1 MRGFSL
7 AQNCPTCTQRIV
19 SFGSTVIF
27 YTVFDGGEEHKALI
41 GRLWAMN
48 LHDPWNVHDLQQT
61 VLVAEELRGPQPR
74 WWRRAAE
81 MSGLPGNDMPPG
93 KPWWNESA
101 PPTFGDHVSLEPN
114 NWLGLAM
121 FKQALAGGPPL
132 HVANFE
138 GNLTVPPKKL
148 IETLSATMQLR
159 PVRFAYG
166 RNGIKRILF
175 SSETSML
182 SLGFE
187 DGGRYA
193 DVSMASTQEETF
205 RNVAKLCAGI
215 LTHDNPKEGFVYA
228 LTKGPMGGYG
238 LSRIGAAGTPLER
251 GNYSPKVL
259 AAYDHVVADLKAE
272 APCGRLIIMAGE
284 PGTGKT
290 YLVRSL
296 LSDIPKAA
304 FVVVPPHM
312 VKELGSPELLPALA
326 GARHDGMNGPMALII
341 EDADKVL
348 VQRQAGD
355 MAAISSLLN
364 LGDGILGSVLDVRII
379 ATTNAGTLEMDP
391 ATRRKAA
398 SAPTWTLGRSSP
410 SRRRP
415 SSSASRGPPRDPRG
429 PPSASPSPMSTAT
442 RANSAGRLRRR

>member
-1 MRGFSL
+1 
-7 AQNCPTCTQRIV
+7 
-19 SFGSTVIF
+19 
-27 YTVFDGGEEHKALI
+27 
-41 GRLWAMN
+41 MN
-48 LHDPWNVHDLQQT
+48 PRDPWSVFADDKT

-74 WWRRAAE
+74 WWRTAAE
-81 MSGLPGNDMPPG
+81 MSGLPGHDAPSG
-93 KPWWNESA
+93 KPWWDESA
-101 PPTFGDHVSLEPN
+101 TPSFGDHVALDPN
-114 NWLGLAM
+114 SWLGIAM

-138 GNLTVPPKKL
+138 GNLTVPPRKL
-148 IETLSATMQLR
+148 IETLTESLQLR

-166 RNGIKRILF
+166 RQGIKRILF
-175 SSETSML
+175 SSDVSML

-193 DVSMASTQEETF
+193 DVAIASTKDEAF
-205 RNVAKLCAGI
+205 KNVAKLCAGI

-228 LTKGPMGGYG
+228 LTKGAMGGYG

-251 GNYSPKVL
+251 GNYNPKVL
-259 AAYDHVVADLKAE
+259 AAYDHIVADLKAE

-326 GARHDGMNGPMALII
+326 GARHDGMSGPMALII

-348 VQRQAGD
+348 VQREAGD

-379 ATTNAGTLEMDP
+379 ATTNAGSLEMDP
-391 ATRRKAA
+391 ATRRKGRLCAYVDVGTVEPEQAETIVQRLMGA
-398 SAPTWTLGRSSP
+398 SKGPQRPAKRVTLADVYSHARELGWT
-410 SRRRP
+410 
-415 SSSASRGPPRDPRG
+415 PPPKVR
-429 PPSASPSPMSTAT
+429 PPSPWEKSYI
-442 RANSAGRLRRR
+442 L